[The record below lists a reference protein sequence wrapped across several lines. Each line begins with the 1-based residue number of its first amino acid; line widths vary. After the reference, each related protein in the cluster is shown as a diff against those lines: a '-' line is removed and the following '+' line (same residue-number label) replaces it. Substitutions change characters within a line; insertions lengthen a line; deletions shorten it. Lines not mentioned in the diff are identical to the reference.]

1 MGWWMPLGSGI
12 NRCRKRSVS
21 LGKRSTRKCH
31 FNTTSTTVYS
41 YLLERSHWRSL
52 KIYRSGLPMDF
63 PWVLIVSAHIQTME
77 KGTIHIPFQ
86 TLMNLPTICLKHS
99 HWSRHSFLTRNMTA
113 QYIKNLHTQEMTKST
128 AWDLSSMAFLCW
140 CIHFFAAFEFSDWV
154 DPCVTL
160 YITSLH
166 LIRQTVSHTE
176 HVLQRNLERSKHEF
190 RTRWSWWSCGRKPSC
205 LEKCSD
211 GLVPRKRIAPQIWR
225 IARGNAR
232 VVKGRMLLQPIPSI
246 CLLIYNIYEIYY
258 IGTPSGNVPETQ

>member
-1 MGWWMPLGSGI
+1 MVCPWIFHEYWSYRLIFKPWRRELCIFHFRHWWICPPSASNIAIGPDIASSQETWLHNTSKI
-12 NRCRKRSVS
+12 CIPRKWQRAP
-21 LGKRSTRKCH
+21 H
-31 FNTTSTTVYS
+31 
-41 YLLERSHWRSL
+41 EISH
-52 KIYRSGLPMDF
+52 
-63 PWVLIVSAHIQTME
+63 PWL
-77 KGTIHIPFQ
+77 
-86 TLMNLPTICLKHS
+86 
-99 HWSRHSFLTRNMTA
+99 FL
-113 QYIKNLHTQEMTKST
+113 
-128 AWDLSSMAFLCW
+128 LCW

-246 CLLIYNIYEIYY
+246 CLLICNIYEIYY